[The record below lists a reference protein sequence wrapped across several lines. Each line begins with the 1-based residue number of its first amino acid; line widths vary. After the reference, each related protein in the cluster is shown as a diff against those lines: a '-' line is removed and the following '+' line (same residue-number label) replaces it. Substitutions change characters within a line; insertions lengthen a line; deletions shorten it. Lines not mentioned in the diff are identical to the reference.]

1 MAKNYKV
8 RAKARPF
15 KGADSRNDG
24 GLRAYEKQQ
33 RTIINAAKLNN
44 KEFEAVRKEFI
55 DSDILKS
62 KKENENRKELQK
74 LEGDVWDVKFQNT
87 KIRAEREIEV
97 LEQKEKDAL
106 NASKFWLNFSST
118 YAKQYTQVAQNIHG
132 AIDLKRA
139 QNNVN
144 EYYQGGK
151 YHQNIE
157 NSNLLDV
164 MSLADM
170 QTAMEEWKK
179 DPKKSRE
186 ELNQDG
192 AQFEDIIQRKWG
204 TRNEGIVELLKK
216 HLQ

>member
-15 KGADSRNDG
+15 KGADSRNDM
-24 GLRAYEKQQ
+24 GLRAYKEQQ
-33 RTIINAAKLNN
+33 QTIINAQKLNN
-44 KEFEAVRKEFI
+44 KEFEAARKEFI

-62 KKENENRKELQK
+62 RKEEINRTELKK
-74 LEGDVWDVKFQNT
+74 LEDNVYDVKFQNT

-97 LEQKEKDAL
+97 LEQKEKEAL
-106 NASKFWLNFSST
+106 DASKFWLNFSST
-118 YAKQYTQVAQNIHG
+118 YAKQYTQAAQDIHG

-157 NSNLLDV
+157 NSNILDL
-164 MSLADM
+164 MNSADM
-170 QTAMEEWKK
+170 QKAMEEWKA
-179 DPKKSRE
+179 DPSKSRE
-186 ELNQDG
+186 ELNQIG
-192 AQFEDIIQRKWG
+192 AHFEDIKQRIWS
-204 TRNEGIVELLKK
+204 TRREGITALLKEDW
-216 HLQ
+216 